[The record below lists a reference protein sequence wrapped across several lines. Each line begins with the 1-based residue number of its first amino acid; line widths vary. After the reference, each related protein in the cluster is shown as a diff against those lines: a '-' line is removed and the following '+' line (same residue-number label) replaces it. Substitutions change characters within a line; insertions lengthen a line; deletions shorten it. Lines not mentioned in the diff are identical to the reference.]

1 MKDSFVLKW
10 YDSINELLMSVGI
23 KMTEEEKE
31 KIQAQLVQSQKM
43 ESVGTLAGGIA
54 HDFNNILSAILGSSE
69 LIKME
74 IGAKKN
80 IIVNPEDGYG
90 RINQE
95 AIQTLPKEQF
105 EGIELQKG
113 QTLYGQGPDGQTIAV
128 VVKDFDD
135 KEVTIDYNHPLAGED
150 LTFDVKVVTKRDATL
165 EELAGG
171 EAGQGC
177 DCGSG
182 CGCH

>member
-1 MKDSFVLKW
+1 MTMANVYGIEYTVKNSKGDVVDSNVGG
-10 YDSINELLMSVGI
+10 DLLEFIAGQGQIIPGLEKAIDGMEAG
-23 KMTEEEKE
+23 EEKTVTVTANE
-31 KIQAQLVQSQKM
+31 A
-43 ESVGTLAGGIA
+43 
-54 HDFNNILSAILGSSE
+54 
-69 LIKME
+69 
-74 IGAKKN
+74 
-80 IIVNPEDGYG
+80 YG
-90 RINQE
+90 ERNE
-95 AIQTLPKEQF
+95 EWVETLPKDQF

-113 QTLYGQGPDGQTIAV
+113 MVLYGQSPDGQTIAV
-128 VVKDFDD
+128 IVKDFNDT
-135 KEVTIDYNHPLAGED
+135 EVTIDYNHPLAGED